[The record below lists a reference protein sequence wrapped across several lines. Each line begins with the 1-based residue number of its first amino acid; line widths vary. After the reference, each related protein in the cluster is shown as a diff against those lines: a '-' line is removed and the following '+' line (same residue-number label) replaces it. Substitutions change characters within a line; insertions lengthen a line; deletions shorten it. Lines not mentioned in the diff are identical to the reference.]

1 MTVKI
6 GHASIDENGKAKN
19 GKAGDQSK
27 RELCIINWYSRPW
40 TSVIRPKDSQVA
52 EKIAKAMEQ
61 ACANDNIGYDQYQRT
76 TLFTQAEKNNWDLS
90 KINVLCETD
99 CSALVAVCVNCAGV
113 KVSKD
118 IYTGNELQALKATG
132 QFEVFTTA
140 SYLTKSANLKRGDI
154 LLGKGHTVIVLSNG
168 SKYATSTTS
177 DSTKV
182 NVAKN
187 FDKFVAG
194 TYETTAN
201 LNLRTGAGTIKKVI
215 TVIPKGTKVKNYG
228 YYNIYENTKWLLIKV
243 TIGGVTYTGY
253 CSSKYLANQDF
264 RLLVL

>member
-1 MTVKI
+1 MSVKI

-19 GKAGDQSK
+19 GKAGDQTGK
-27 RELCIINWYSRPW
+27 ELCIINWYSRPW
-40 TSVIRPKDSQVA
+40 TAVIRPKNADVA

-90 KINVLCETD
+90 KITVPCETD
-99 CSALVAVCVNCAGV
+99 CSALVAVCVNCAGI

-118 IYTGNELQALKATG
+118 IYTGNELEALKATG
-132 QFEVFTTA
+132 QFEVHTSNAFISMST
-140 SYLTKSANLKRGDI
+140 NLKRGDI
-154 LLGKGHTVIVLSNG
+154 LLGKGHTVIVLTNG
-168 SKYATSTTS
+168 SMYGSSTAT

-194 TYETTAN
+194 TYVTTAN
-201 LNLRTGAGTIKKVI
+201 LNLRVGAGTSKKVI

-228 YYNIYENTKWLLIKV
+228 YYNIYNNTQWLLVKV
-243 TIGGVTYTGY
+243 TVNRVEYTGY
-253 CSSKYLANQDF
+253 CSIKYLAD
-264 RLLVL
+264 

>member
-19 GKAGDQSK
+19 GKAGDQTK
-27 RELCIINWYSRPW
+27 REVYVTNWYSRPW
-40 TSVIRPKDSQVA
+40 TAVIRPKDPQVA
-52 EKIAKAMEQ
+52 EKMAVAMEQ

-76 TLFTQAEKNNWDLS
+76 TLFTQAQLNDWDLS
-90 KINVLCETD
+90 KISVPCETD
-99 CSALVAVCVNCAGV
+99 CSALIGVCVNCAGV

-118 IYTGNELQALKATG
+118 IYTGNELQALKSTG

-140 SYLTKSANLKRGDI
+140 SYLTKSTNLKRGDV
-154 LLGKGHTVIVLSNG
+154 LLGKGHTAMVLTNG
-168 SKYATSTTS
+168 SKYSSSTAT

-194 TYETTAN
+194 TYTTTAN
-201 LNLRTGAGTIKKVI
+201 LNLRVGAGTSKKVI
-215 TVIPKGTKVKNYG
+215 VVIPKDTKVRNYG
-228 YYNIYENTKWLLIKV
+228 YYNIHNNTKWLLVKV
-243 TIGGVTYTGY
+243 TVDNVEYTGY
-253 CSSKYLANQDF
+253 CSIKYLAD
-264 RLLVL
+264 